1 MANMMDFWRKV
12 WKSVGDYSYIVDSEA
27 TRKKQHPVSYV
38 FPVKN
43 NFGEKNGEC
52 VYKSLEE
59 CCRSM
64 GELKYDEK
72 YWIELKGTDII
83 NPEGVLFHELSGYIA
98 SSGVFGVTRMLPP
111 EGVIQAYNN
120 NWRVL
125 ICKDNHMAV
134 VKEMKLWSD
143 KSYQIIVAETS
154 PEPQFD
160 SKELK
165 RKASDLVN
173 YPFFSFYKTKL

>member
-38 FPVKN
+38 FPVKD
-43 NFGEKNGEC
+43 NFGEKKGEC

-83 NPEGVLFHELSGYIA
+83 NPEGVLFHEGWGAPLYKSAAWNVPENLFVKHDTPVCEDVMYNRVVIGSNTLLLSDAGFTKKIA
-98 SSGVFGVTRMLPP
+98 ECFEKVMH
-111 EGVIQAYNN
+111 A
-120 NWRVL
+120 
-125 ICKDNHMAV
+125 A
-134 VKEMKLWSD
+134 
-143 KSYQIIVAETS
+143 AE
-154 PEPQFD
+154 
-160 SKELK
+160 
-165 RKASDLVN
+165 
-173 YPFFSFYKTKL
+173 